1 MAIQIVPHGEDKKP
15 LVEAF
20 NAKMREGGSKWG
32 FYVEPVSRW
41 IPKRSDDQKLYREF
55 YLAVK
60 DGEEVVGGYGLKPQ
74 PWLIHGEERIV
85 TDWQGPV
92 SLGAIDNG
100 YAALGL
106 RMVRDM
112 LKKAPLLYSWGHG
125 GHDEPIVVM
134 LRRMGWLMHTTPFLF
149 RVCRPANF
157 LRKNAYLR
165 EDPKKALAQDVL
177 AFSGLG
183 TIGLTALHAALRMK
197 SLKRFETVAEVVTD
211 YGPWVD
217 ELWGRA
223 KGRYDAI
230 AYRDA
235 ASMNALFPVE
245 QRHTDWPPPVRL
257 RIRRSGVDVGYA
269 AVIERQLT
277 GDARFGDMRVGMIA
291 DAFGLPEDAGSI
303 VWAAFDYLRE
313 IGVDMVMANHSHPGW
328 VAGYEDAGFFKID
341 DRRIFCAA
349 PALQEAL
356 EPFEQTRRGLFLTNL
371 DGHGPMGL

>member
-1 MAIQIVPHGEDKKP
+1 MAIQIVPHAEDKKD

-20 NAKMREGGSKWG
+20 NTKMRAAGSRWG
-32 FYVEPVSRW
+32 FYVDPTPYW
-41 IPKRSDDQKLYREF
+41 IPRTRDDQKLYRQLF
-55 YLAVK
+55 LALEN
-60 DGEEVVGGYGLKPQ
+60 GEEVVGGYALKPQ
-74 PWLIHGEERIV
+74 PWLVHGEERIV

-106 RMVRDM
+106 RLVRDM

-125 GHDEPIVVM
+125 GSDEPIVVM
-134 LRRMGWLMHTTPFLF
+134 LRRMGWLMHSTPFLF

-183 TIGLTALHAALRMK
+183 AIGFTALHAALRMK
-197 SLKRFETVAEVVTD
+197 SLKRFETTAEVTAEF
-211 YGPWVD
+211 GGWAD
-217 ELWGRA
+217 EAWAKA

-230 AYRDA
+230 AFRDA
-235 ASMNALFPVE
+235 TSMNALLPSV
-245 QRHTDWPPPVRL
+245 QKHTDWPEPVRL
-257 RIRRSGVDVGYA
+257 RVRRGGQDVGWA
-269 AVIERQLT
+269 AVIEKQLEH
-277 GDARFGDMRVGMIA
+277 DPRFGDMRVGMVV
-291 DAFGLPEDAGSI
+291 DAFGLPEDAGAI

-313 IGVDMVMANHSHPGW
+313 MGVDMVMANHSHPGW
-328 VAGYEDAGFFKID
+328 VAGYEDAGFFKVE
-341 DRRIFCAA
+341 DRRIFCAS
-349 PALQEAL
+349 PQLQEAL
-356 EPFEQTRRGLFLTNL
+356 EPFEQTRRGLFLSNL

>member
-1 MAIQIVPHGEDKKP
+1 MAIRIVPHGEDEKA

-20 NAKMREGGSKWG
+20 NAKMRAAGSKWG
-32 FYVEPVSRW
+32 FYVDPVPYW
-41 IPKRSDDQKLYREF
+41 IPKTREGQKLYREF
-55 YLAVK
+55 WLAK
-60 DGEEVVGGYGLKPQ
+60 EDGERVVGGYALKPQ

-92 SLGAIDNG
+92 SLGAIDNA

-112 LKKAPLLYSWGHG
+112 LKKHPLLYSWGHG
-125 GHDEPIVVM
+125 GSDEPIVVM
-134 LRRMGWLMHTTPFLF
+134 LRKMGWLMHTTPFLF
-149 RVCRPANF
+149 RVCRPSNF

-183 TIGLTALHAALRMK
+183 TIGFTALHAALRMK
-197 SLKRFETVAEVVTD
+197 SFKRFETNAEVTAD
-211 YGPWVD
+211 FGPWAD
-217 ELWGRA
+217 ATWEKS
-223 KGRYDAI
+223 KGRYDAL
-230 AYRDA
+230 AVRDA
-235 ASMNALFPVE
+235 ASMNALLPVD
-245 QRHTDWPPPVRL
+245 QRHRDWPPPVRL
-257 RIRRSGVDVGYA
+257 RVWRDGQDIGWA

-277 GDARFGDMRVGMIA
+277 GDARFGDMRVGMVV
-291 DAFGLPEDAGSI
+291 DAFGLPEDAGAI
-303 VWAAFDYLRE
+303 VWSAFDYLRE
-313 IGVDMVMANHSHPGW
+313 LGVDMVMANHSHPGW
-328 VAGYEDAGFFKID
+328 VAGYEDAGFFKVE